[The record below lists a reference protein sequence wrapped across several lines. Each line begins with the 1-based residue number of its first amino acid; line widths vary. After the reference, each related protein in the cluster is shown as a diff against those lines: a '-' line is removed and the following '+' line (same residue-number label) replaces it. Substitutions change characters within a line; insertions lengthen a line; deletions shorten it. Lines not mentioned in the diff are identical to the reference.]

1 MNRSAGLF
9 RANLRERKN
18 MGAADAQS
26 NNLSKIL
33 ILSLFGAKSNQKAR
47 AAFFASIPKIF
58 W

>member
-18 MGAADAQS
+18 MGAAGAQS

-33 ILSLFGAKSNQKAR
+33 ILSLFGAKSNQKHR
-47 AAFFASIPKIF
+47 AAFFASIP
-58 W
+58 